1 MSAHLFHDARGHL
14 FFAIVIEHMDNYFDG
29 VYNRNN
35 LWDDGRGVPD
45 MKERIYFAIDL
56 RNAEK

>member
-45 MKERIYFAIDL
+45 MK
-56 RNAEK
+56 